1 MFDDF
6 GIWTMMMIIRFDD
19 IRLTPTALE
28 KLTFKSFAN
37 CARQGFL
44 LLSLLLA
51 TCLLTKKKQ
60 GYLS

>member
-1 MFDDF
+1 MFDDS

-44 LLSLLLA
+44 LLSLV
-51 TCLLTKKKQ
+51 
-60 GYLS
+60 YWPRVF